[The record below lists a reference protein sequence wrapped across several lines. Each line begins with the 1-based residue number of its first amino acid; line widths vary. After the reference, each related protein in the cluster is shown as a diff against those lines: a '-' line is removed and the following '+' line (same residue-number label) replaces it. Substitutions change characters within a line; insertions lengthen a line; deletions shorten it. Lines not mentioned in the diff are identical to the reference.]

1 MRSILTGL
9 ALAVALAFVAGCDE
23 ASPIA
28 PPGTALSATANPS
41 QVALFGTSTIT
52 VLGRKGTGAP
62 LDPGTEIRLS
72 ANRGTVPPVIL
83 IGEAGA
89 AIGIFAADGRS
100 GAATI
105 TATTG
110 SGTVTATV
118 EVQVGQTA
126 DSKPSVQVFANPSSV
141 TVGGRATITV
151 LVRNSDGSAIAEG
164 TPVFLTSTLGTLSPA
179 QPRTDSRGQA
189 TSQLTAGSQAG
200 TASVTAIVGTSDPA
214 RTEVTIRNAAQD
226 VSLQP
231 TPATLSPQGGVVTL
245 TCFVS
250 DAQGLALQGAPVTF
264 ETDLGSLDSTV
275 AFTNSQGVASVKLTV
290 REQEIGSRT
299 AFNVR
304 AATPRGDG
312 TLLSTQAT
320 IRIQ

>member
-1 MRSILTGL
+1 MRSILIGC
-9 ALAVALAFVAGCDE
+9 ALIVALGVVSACDE

-28 PPGTALSATANPS
+28 PPGTVLTATANPS
-41 QVALFGTSTIT
+41 QVALFGSSTIT

-89 AIGIFAADGRS
+89 ATGTFAADGRS
-100 GAATI
+100 GAATV

-118 EVQVGQTA
+118 EIQIGQTA
-126 DSKPSVQVFANPSSV
+126 DSKPSVQVFANPSSI
-141 TVGGRATITV
+141 TVGGRSTITV
-151 LVRNSDGSAIAEG
+151 LARNSDGTAVANG
-164 TPVFLTSTLGTLSPA
+164 TAVFLASTLGTLAPA
-179 QPRTDSRGQA
+179 QVKTDTKGQA
-189 TSQLTAGSQAG
+189 TATLTAGTQAG
-200 TASVTAIVGTSDPA
+200 TASVTAIVGTGDPA
-214 RTEVTIRNAAQD
+214 RTEVTIRNSAQD

-264 ETDLGSLDSTV
+264 ETDLGSLDATV
-275 AFTNSQGVASVKLTV
+275 GFTNSQGVASVKLTV
-290 REQEIGSRT
+290 KEQEIGSRT
-299 AFNVR
+299 SFNVR